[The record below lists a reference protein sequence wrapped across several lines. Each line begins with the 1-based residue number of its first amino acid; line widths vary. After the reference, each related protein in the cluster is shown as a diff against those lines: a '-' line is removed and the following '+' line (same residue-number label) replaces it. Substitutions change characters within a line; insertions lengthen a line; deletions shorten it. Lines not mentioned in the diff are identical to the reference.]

1 MPPPGPRGQ
10 NPPAA
15 HSRDGVGG
23 IGAHPAFLEHASTRK
38 WGLVMLPVIRTAL
51 KSAAAVILIWFVRPV
66 RDLVRTLRRR
76 HPVRV
81 FTFHRLAR
89 DWPDGMTVDP
99 AVFASQVS
107 YVKRY
112 HTVVSL
118 GEALRLL
125 ADRARLEHPVA
136 VFTFDDAYRSV
147 YREALPVMDAEGVV
161 GCCFVTTGIVE
172 TEGRFEHDTGV
183 EREDLWRVMTW
194 EELAR
199 LQQRGWEIGGHS
211 HTHPRLSA
219 ISAERL
225 RGELETPLRVL
236 RERLDI
242 AAPIPMALPF
252 GGAGDI
258 TVEGLA
264 EVREA
269 GYSACC
275 SDYGGENVPPGDRF
289 DIRRI
294 ELGGNHPTLAW
305 KARSHGLDLARLRT
319 RMTDGLGG
327 SRDGHGRTG

>member
-1 MPPPGPRGQ
+1 
-10 NPPAA
+10 
-15 HSRDGVGG
+15 
-23 IGAHPAFLEHASTRK
+23 
-38 WGLVMLPVIRTAL
+38 MLPMIRTAL
-51 KSAAAVILIWFVRPV
+51 KSAAATVLIWFVRPV
-66 RDLVRTLRRR
+66 RDLIRTMRRQ

-89 DWPDGMTVDP
+89 DWRDGMTVDP
-99 AVFASQVS
+99 AVFARQVS

-125 ADRARLEHPVA
+125 ADGARLKHPLA
-136 VFTFDDAYRSV
+136 VLTFDDAYQSV
-147 YREALPVMDAEGVV
+147 YREALPIMNAEGVV

-172 TEGRFEHDTGV
+172 TAGRFEHDRAI

-194 EELAR
+194 EELAELHR
-199 LQQRGWEIGGHS
+199 RGWDIGGHS

-219 ISAERL
+219 ISMERL
-225 RGELETPLRVL
+225 REELATPLRLL

-242 AAPIPMALPF
+242 ATPISMAVPF

-258 TVEGLA
+258 TSEGRN
-264 EVREA
+264 EVSDA

-275 SDYGGENVPPGDRF
+275 SDYGGENVPPGNRF
-289 DIRRI
+289 DIKRI

-305 KARSHGLDLARLRT
+305 KARSHGLDLAHFREW
-319 RMTDGLGG
+319 MTHG
-327 SRDGHGRTG
+327 SSRKIETDR